1 MRSDHRVG
9 DHDEEDSDPGQQG
22 DHADRGAAMLGGRL
36 LDYQRGHHAR
46 HEHLE
51 ADREQLE
58 EREDCNRGRET
69 TDKVRER
76 RSGDADGDQT
86 LAAEPVRESRKGQC
100 AQRSEREHGSQLRE
114 RECVGVELDRHR
126 RHGDDEHR
134 AFERFEL
141 EAGQAFGL
149 LGPNGAGKTSVVKM
163 IAGLLRP
170 DSGSISLFGSNPGN
184 PAARAEL
191 GFAPEDPDFPK
202 FLRAPEV
209 LDYFASLL
217 GLDDAERKRR
227 IPETLEFAGLEAE
240 RRQVRQFSKGM
251 KQRLGI
257 AQAILG
263 RPKLLIL
270 DEPTADLDPIGR
282 RDVRALIE
290 RLKQSGVAILLNSH
304 LLSEVERVCD
314 NVAILARGRVLKEGT
329 MSEVVPEG
337 SNLEEVFVQLVE
349 ANQPQRDHMPS
360 FISER
365 Q

>member
-1 MRSDHRVG
+1 MAVVSVKDLRKRYRAG
-9 DHDEEDSDPGQQG
+9 DPW
-22 DHADRGAAMLGGRL
+22 A
-36 LDYQRGHHAR
+36 
-46 HEHLE
+46 
-51 ADREQLE
+51 
-58 EREDCNRGRET
+58 
-69 TDKVRER
+69 V
-76 RSGDADGDQT
+76 DGVT
-86 LAAEPVRESRKGQC
+86 
-100 AQRSEREHGSQLRE
+100 
-114 RECVGVELDRHR
+114 
-126 RHGDDEHR
+126 
-134 AFERFEL
+134 FEL

-170 DSGSISLFGSNPGN
+170 DGGSISLFGSDPGN

-217 GLDDAERKRR
+217 GLDDEERKRR
-227 IPETLEFAGLEAE
+227 IPETLAFAGLDRE
-240 RRQVRQFSKGM
+240 RRQVRQYSKGM

-270 DEPTADLDPIGR
+270 DEPTADLDPLGR

-290 RLKQSGVAILLNSH
+290 RLKESGVAILLNSH

-329 MSEVVPEG
+329 MSDVVPDG
-337 SNLEEVFVQLVE
+337 STLEEVFVQLIE
-349 ANQPQRDHMPS
+349 ANQPQHDHLPS

>member
-1 MRSDHRVG
+1 MATVVSVQNLRKRYRRR
-9 DHDEEDSDPGQQG
+9 DPW
-22 DHADRGAAMLGGRL
+22 A
-36 LDYQRGHHAR
+36 
-46 HEHLE
+46 
-51 ADREQLE
+51 
-58 EREDCNRGRET
+58 
-69 TDKVRER
+69 V
-76 RSGDADGDQT
+76 
-86 LAAEPVRESRKGQC
+86 
-100 AQRSEREHGSQLRE
+100 
-114 RECVGVELDRHR
+114 
-126 RHGDDEHR
+126 DDVT
-134 AFERFEL
+134 FEL

-227 IPETLEFAGLEAE
+227 IPETLEFAGLEGE
-240 RRQVRQFSKGM
+240 RRQIRQFSKGM

-270 DEPTADLDPIGR
+270 DEPTADLDPLGR

-337 SNLEEVFVQLVE
+337 SNLEDVFVRLVE

>member
-1 MRSDHRVG
+1 MTTVVSVRNLRKRYRRR
-9 DHDEEDSDPGQQG
+9 DPWAV
-22 DHADRGAAMLGGRL
+22 DDV
-36 LDYQRGHHAR
+36 
-46 HEHLE
+46 
-51 ADREQLE
+51 
-58 EREDCNRGRET
+58 T
-69 TDKVRER
+69 F
-76 RSGDADGDQT
+76 
-86 LAAEPVRESRKGQC
+86 
-100 AQRSEREHGSQLRE
+100 
-114 RECVGVELDRHR
+114 ELD
-126 RHGDDEHR
+126 
-134 AFERFEL
+134 
-141 EAGQAFGL
+141 AGQAFGL

-163 IAGLLRP
+163 IAGLIRP

-184 PAARAEL
+184 PVARAEL

-209 LDYFASLL
+209 LDYFASLF